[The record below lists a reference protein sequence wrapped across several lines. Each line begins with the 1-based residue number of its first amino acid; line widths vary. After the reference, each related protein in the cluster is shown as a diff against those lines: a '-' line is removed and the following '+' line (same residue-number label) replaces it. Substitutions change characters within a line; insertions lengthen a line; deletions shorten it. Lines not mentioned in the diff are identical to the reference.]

1 MKKTYIEPSV
11 QVVSMHV
18 TSIIAFSDGKQS
30 LGDARTYDGG
40 GTISGVKTNNYNVW
54 DEDWNK

>member
-18 TSIIAFSDGKQS
+18 TSIIALSTNQS
-30 LGDARTYDGG
+30 LGAAEEYTSG